1 MTRPL
6 FSVIVVAYNRKD
18 YIMEAIQS
26 VLIQTIEK
34 DHYEIIVIKNIV
46 DPMID
51 TFLKKHNILNI
62 NSEEKT
68 LSGKISESAQI
79 ANGEYLCFLEDD
91 DLWSP
96 NRLSHF
102 SSLLNN
108 FCQVDYYHN
117 GHVHFISRKQKVVL
131 FNGSEE
137 DKSVHLINTL
147 SAKCSFK
154 EFNKLTKNHSSYNL
168 SSMIIKKDLV
178 LSNLELFSEFG
189 NDFVDGL
196 IFYISVIFGSNLLID
211 KRKLTAVRVHS
222 NNRSGLSIGT
232 GSTRSFKI
240 YNYLSDLS
248 LSPIISENIRQLISR
263 IDLDL
268 KIKNLSFGLPSVLRS
283 YFYYLK
289 DSLRCNRMPDFDMT
303 IKFLFRI
310 LTKKAFVILMDIYH
324 S

>member
-1 MTRPL
+1 
-6 FSVIVVAYNRKD
+6 
-18 YIMEAIQS
+18 
-26 VLIQTIEK
+26 
-34 DHYEIIVIKNIV
+34 
-46 DPMID
+46 
-51 TFLKKHNILNI
+51 
-62 NSEEKT
+62 
-68 LSGKISESAQI
+68 
-79 ANGEYLCFLEDD
+79 
-91 DLWSP
+91 
-96 NRLSHF
+96 
-102 SSLLNN
+102 
-108 FCQVDYYHN
+108 
-117 GHVHFISRKQKVVL
+117 
-131 FNGSEE
+131 
-137 DKSVHLINTL
+137 
-147 SAKCSFK
+147 
-154 EFNKLTKNHSSYNL
+154 
-168 SSMIIKKDLV
+168 MIIKKDLV